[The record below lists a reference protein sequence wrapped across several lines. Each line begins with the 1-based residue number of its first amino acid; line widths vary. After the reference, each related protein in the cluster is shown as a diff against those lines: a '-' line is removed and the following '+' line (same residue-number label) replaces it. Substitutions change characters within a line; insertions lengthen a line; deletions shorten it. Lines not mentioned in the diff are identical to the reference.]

1 MSCSIGPNGFH
12 DGEFPDYGSSDED
25 ADQDALGKLCDNPAY
40 LVVGADDDLVD
51 NLPGWVSSL
60 ISDYEALATQ
70 AETIGLEPSDYVTVP
85 SRGSNSELRDFFDE
99 LGFVVDSSYIER
111 GPGSSIDGVVFIKR
125 SKIPA
130 LEQRADR
137 DLRRSKQ
144 AVVKAARLHLKPGKV
159 PADGLDEELDRLVS
173 IAQLGDKDF
182 RDKLAD
188 LHEKDETIAHLEE
201 LLSDS
206 NAGRSRAEGEAKE
219 AKSKLVGENRRIRDW
234 VSSAQVLSDRYATWT
249 LAVAAELG
257 ITIQGPLLKLPDGR
271 AFVVSHIFAVDLE
284 NSVPALAQAIK
295 TREPAA
301 TWLRIENRVRRGMS
315 SLAALTWNE
324 ATEHFAHRL
333 TWGQV
338 WWVILG
344 REHARFPIRLYRN
357 ESLKK
362 PDGSFGGFAERS
374 IFEDESLGL
383 NAEQTAR
390 WKQLLKEHWGE
401 GLDLRERPYGF

>member
-1 MSCSIGPNGFH
+1 
-12 DGEFPDYGSSDED
+12 
-25 ADQDALGKLCDNPAY
+25 
-40 LVVGADDDLVD
+40 
-51 NLPGWVSSL
+51 
-60 ISDYEALATQ
+60 
-70 AETIGLEPSDYVTVP
+70 
-85 SRGSNSELRDFFDE
+85 
-99 LGFVVDSSYIER
+99 
-111 GPGSSIDGVVFIKR
+111 
-125 SKIPA
+125 
-130 LEQRADR
+130 
-137 DLRRSKQ
+137 
-144 AVVKAARLHLKPGKV
+144 
-159 PADGLDEELDRLVS
+159 LDEELDRLVS

-188 LHEKDETIAHLEE
+188 LHKRDETIAYLEE

-206 NAGRSRAEGEAKE
+206 NSGRTRAEGEAKE

-234 VSSAQVLSDRYATWT
+234 VSSVQALSDRYAAWT
-249 LAVAAELG
+249 LAVAAEFD
-257 ITIQGPLLKLPDGR
+257 ITIQGPLLKLADGR
-271 AFVVSHIFAVDLE
+271 AFVVGHIFAVDLE

-315 SLAALTWNE
+315 SLTALTWDE
-324 ATEHFAHRL
+324 AESYFDHRL

-344 REHARFPIRLYRN
+344 REYARFPIRLYRN
-357 ESLKK
+357 ESLNK

-383 NAEQTAR
+383 NVEQAAR

-401 GLDLRERPYGF
+401 GLDLRERRYG